1 MKQGGGGDRVVESR
15 HVVGMFLG
23 VVVLCG
29 IFFTLGYVMGRTQYD
44 SSVRAATLAASE
56 RPVAIPKQ
64 VENVPAPAPQWDFM
78 KPSSPA
84 ETSKRLETASKPADV
99 SAPAKPAEKPAEKPA
114 AAEAKSRNPLVRT
127 TPVPR
132 GNVVLQL
139 AALRSEYDAL
149 ALTEAL
155 QQKNFPAFVLMPA
168 TGDLYR
174 VQVGPFSSVKDAES
188 TKKALERE
196 GFRVIT
202 KR

>member
-1 MKQGGGGDRVVESR
+1 
-15 HVVGMFLG
+15 MFLG

-44 SSVRAATLAASE
+44 SSVRAATLPSSE
-56 RPVAIPKQ
+56 RAATIPRP

-78 KPSSPA
+78 KPSSA
-84 ETSKRLETASKPADV
+84 KSSERLEPSSKPADN
-99 SAPAKPAEKPAEKPA
+99 SAAAKAEEKPKEISA
-114 AAEAKSRNPLVRT
+114 AAEAKSRNPLVRS

-155 QQKNFPAFVLMPA
+155 QQKSFPAFVLMPA